1 MFQNDKK
8 NTFVPFKS
16 VRASMIWLFSI
27 LIVITVLIF
36 SLISLRYM
44 EKAVME
50 NSIDYTSR
58 LISQVN
64 RDIDSYINY
73 MENISSLVLES
84 GDVQM
89 LLFSDNKSEDMAELN
104 DRLTAQFNTVLET
117 RQDIA
122 NIAVVAQGGR
132 YIINDGTDR
141 LNENISLKNVD
152 WYMKALTER
161 ESILIASHVQNV
173 IRNNYKWVVTLGKGI
188 VNPETGKNEG
198 VFFIDLNY
206 KLLKDLCENNSLAV
220 NSYVFIIDESGR
232 IVYHPKQQLLYN
244 GLTDEKIQEL
254 LHADSSYFVTDE
266 GKESKL
272 YTVSVSEKT
281 NWRVVGV
288 AYVSELMKNK
298 KETQTLY
305 VISAGLLLCGA
316 VLLAAIF
323 AQQLTKPIKELKNSM
338 KEVERGNFA
347 DACVRVTLDNE
358 IGSLSNS
365 FNNMT
370 VRIQQLMEQNT
381 YEQEQK
387 RKSELKALRS
397 QINPHFLY
405 NTLDS
410 IIWMA
415 EGGKNREVV
424 LMISALSKLLRQSIS
439 NDNEQIL
446 LEKEIE
452 YTECYLT
459 IQKMRYKDK
468 LEYEIE
474 VEPDIRKE
482 KIINLILQP
491 LVENAIY
498 HGIKYKGTKGLIRII
513 GYGEGDHIVLKVIDD
528 GIGMDE
534 ETVRDIFDKS
544 EKRERAGGVGAH
556 NVRTRIRLYYGE
568 EYGLYFKSSLGGGTE
583 AVIVIP
589 RNFRE
594 EGTREDG

>member
-1 MFQNDKK
+1 MLENDKK

-89 LLFSDNKSEDMAELN
+89 LLFSDNKSEDMEELN

-220 NSYVFIIDESGR
+220 NSYVFIIDELGR

-594 EGTREDG
+594 EGTREDS

>member
-1 MFQNDKK
+1 MLENDKK

-544 EKRERAGGVGAH
+544 EKRERAGGVLSVQLLLHG
-556 NVRTRIRLYYGE
+556 
-568 EYGLYFKSSLGGGTE
+568 GLTSSFQ
-583 AVIVIP
+583 IP
-589 RNFRE
+589 CRSAGRFPGRE
-594 EGTREDG
+594 LEISR